1 MSIVNAVSSIG
12 TFAMALFYFVSVSI
26 QLYQMRLG
34 FSPALGIGQTFL
46 VDENGVFKLQSATSL
61 LDEEEGGLSYF
72 SLYNLGGGTA
82 RYITIDIYLNKTML
96 LQEKYV
102 HVLPGSESYLLPINE
117 KVHKALEQPQMK
129 DNEDLEFMV
138 TLKYKSSV
146 RQKWRHATLIA
157 QFDAFTDTK
166 RNASVYE
173 IQFINEE
180 DHSDNNDENNGKKSY

>member
-1 MSIVNAVSSIG
+1 MDVMSIINAISSIG

-46 VDENGVFKLQSATSL
+46 VEDKGIFKLQSATNL
-61 LDEEEGGLSYF
+61 LDEEKGGLSYF

-82 RYITIDIYLNKTML
+82 RHITIDIYLNKTML

-102 HVLPGSESYLLPINE
+102 HILPGNENYLLPINE
-117 KVHKALEQPQMK
+117 KVHKVLEQPQMK
-129 DNEDLEFMV
+129 DNKEMEFMI

-146 RQKWRHATLIA
+146 KQRWHHAALIA

-166 RNASVYE
+166 KEASVYE

-180 DHSDNNDENNGKKSY
+180 DYANKDN